1 MVQKRVF
8 MNEFYK
14 FNIGNI
20 SIPYQLVDN
29 NKLKHIKL
37 SIGIDG
43 MKVSKPKR
51 IEFDEVERLLITKT
65 NWIYKHYMEFQAMKV
80 DEYKRDWQSGERI
93 LYKGRNYNIR
103 IFTYDGEQTLVGFR
117 GKKFEVYVNKNLNDD
132 QKKKSVEE
140 QFKKWFVRMARET
153 VDERLEFYS
162 KKIGIT
168 FNRFTIKDQKT
179 RWGSCSK
186 KGNLNFN
193 WKLIMAPQWVSDY
206 VIIHELCHLRY
217 LNHSKE
223 YWNMVELYMPEYKKA
238 QQWLKKN
245 GMGLVI

>member
-1 MVQKRVF
+1 VN
-8 MNEFYK
+8 NEVYN

-20 SIPYQLVDN
+20 SIPYEIMIND
-29 NKLKHIKL
+29 KLKHVKV

-51 IEFDEVERLLITKT
+51 IKFDEVERLLNLKV
-65 NWIYKHYMEFQAMKV
+65 NWIYKHYMEFQSMKV
-80 DEYKRDWQSGERI
+80 EEYKREWQSGERI
-93 LYKGRNYNIR
+93 LYKGKNYNIR
-103 IFTYDGEQTLVGFR
+103 IFTYDGEQTLVNFK
-117 GKKFEVYVNKNLNDD
+117 GKKFEVYVNKDLTDE
-132 QKKKSVEE
+132 QKKKSVEL
-140 QFKKWFVRMARET
+140 QFKKWFIRMAKET

-162 KKIGIT
+162 NNIGLT
-168 FNRFTIKDQKT
+168 YNKVTIRAQKT

-193 WKLIMAPQWVSDY
+193 WKLIMAPQWVIDY
-206 VIIHELCHLRY
+206 VVIHELCHLRY

-223 YWNMVELYMPEYKKA
+223 YWNMVGLHMPEYKKA